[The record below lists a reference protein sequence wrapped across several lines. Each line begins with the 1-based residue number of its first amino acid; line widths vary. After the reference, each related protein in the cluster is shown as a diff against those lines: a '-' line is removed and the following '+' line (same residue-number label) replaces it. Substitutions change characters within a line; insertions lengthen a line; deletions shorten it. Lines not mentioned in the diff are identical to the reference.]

1 MGLSQSVMHPD
12 FAYHHRAAADSANL
26 GRVHITRV
34 LKAGDYD
41 IDTGTVVGEQVLDI
55 YVGPARVNKIA
66 RAIRHAF
73 VEDSEDYQN
82 IRVSLPLSGNEIAYP
97 ANFLWQSNDR
107 VLITAND
114 ADTQMIGTNLYV
126 HGWMGS
132 TNSWQ
137 RTLICRFNSKQG

>member
-1 MGLSQSVMHPD
+1 MGLSQSVMHPA
-12 FAYHHRAAADSANL
+12 FAYHHRPAADSANL
-26 GRVHITRV
+26 GRVHVTRV
-34 LKAGDYD
+34 LNKGKWNPA
-41 IDTGTVVGEQVLDI
+41 TGLQDGETTLDI
-55 YVGPARVNKIA
+55 YIGPARVNKIA

-82 IRVSLPLSGNEIAYP
+82 IRVSLPLTGNEIAFP

-107 VLITAND
+107 VLITANG
-114 ADTQMIGTNLYV
+114 ADPQMVGTNLYL

-132 TNSWQ
+132 TNAWQ